1 MGTRILENRVAI
13 VTGAARGIARSAA
26 IAFAGEGA
34 AVTVVD
40 VDRVRA
46 EGTVARI
53 VEGGGRALLAIC
65 NVSVRAEV
73 DAAVAATVAAFG
85 GVDILV
91 NAAFSNPSFGK
102 PFVEQ
107 SEAEL
112 QVNLDTSFK
121 GTWNFMQSAFP
132 YLPRP
137 GGKVINFVSTA
148 YTQGQPGM
156 AAYGAA
162 KGAVAGLVNCV
173 CEEWGPLGINVN
185 SISPIIHT
193 EAYDEFL
200 KTAPPGAH
208 EGYLATNPMRRL
220 GDPDRDAARV
230 AVFLAGPDSDYIH
243 GRIIAVDGGRSLYR
257 H

>member
-1 MGTRILENRVAI
+1 MTARILENRVAI
-13 VTGAARGIARSAA
+13 VTGAARGIARSTA

-40 VDRVRA
+40 IDRAGA
-46 EGTVARI
+46 ERTVARI
-53 VEGGGRALLAIC
+53 VESGGRALLAVC
-65 NVSVRAEV
+65 NVAVRAEV
-73 DAAVAATVAAFG
+73 DAAVAATLAAFG
-85 GVDILV
+85 GLDIVV
-91 NAAFSNPSFGK
+91 NAAFSNPATGK
-102 PFVEQ
+102 PFIEQ
-107 SEAEL
+107 TERDL
-112 QVNLDTSFK
+112 QINLDTSFR

-132 YLPRP
+132 HLRRP
-137 GGKVINFVSTA
+137 GGKIINFVSTA
-148 YTQGQPGM
+148 YTQGQPGL

-173 CEEWGPLGINVN
+173 AEEWGPLGINVN
-185 SISPIIHT
+185 CISPVIHT

-208 EGYLATNPMRRL
+208 EGYIATNPMRRL
-220 GDPDRDAARV
+220 GDPDKDAARV

-243 GRIIAVDGGRSLYR
+243 GRIIAVDGGRGLYR